1 MATSFSSVSMCS
13 MYRIG
18 QGEDIH
24 ILSPNRKLV
33 LGGVTIPYSLGLL
46 GHSDADVVYHAVS
59 DSLLGALALGDIG
72 HYFPPND
79 PSITGINSEQIVNKC
94 VELTKDRGY
103 LTNNIDVMIF
113 AEKPKLAPYVNKMR
127 ANLARLLEVSIDQVS
142 VKCGT
147 NEKMDAVGRGEA
159 IRATS
164 VILMKKE

>member
-1 MATSFSSVSMCS
+1 

-24 ILSPNRKLV
+24 VLSPNRKLI
-33 LGGVTIPYSLGLL
+33 LGGVTIPYSLGLI

-59 DSLLGALALGDIG
+59 DSILGALALGDIG
-72 HYFPPND
+72 HYFPPSD
-79 PSITGINSEQIVNKC
+79 ASIAGINSERIVSKC
-94 VELTKDRGY
+94 VKLTKERGY
-103 LTNNIDVMIF
+103 LTSNIDVMIF
-113 AEKPKLAPYVNKMR
+113 AEKPKLAPYVKKMR

-147 NEKMDAVGRGEA
+147 NEKMDAIGRGEA